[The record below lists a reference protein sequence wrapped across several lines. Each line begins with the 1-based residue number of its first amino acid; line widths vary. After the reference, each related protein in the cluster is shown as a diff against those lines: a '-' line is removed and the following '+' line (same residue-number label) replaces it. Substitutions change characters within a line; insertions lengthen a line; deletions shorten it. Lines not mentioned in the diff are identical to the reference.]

1 MAAWYFMSNDR
12 QRAGPL
18 DDHQIQGMIAAG
30 RIEPETMMWRA
41 GFAGWVPAST
51 VPELWTNAGGH
62 RFPPTAS
69 RGGGRISPPLWN
81 PTAAV
86 NWSLVFSVGFG
97 AWLHAKN
104 WKALN
109 EPQKASKSMIWAYVG
124 FAAFLA
130 FTVGQ
135 LLQPP
140 VPTLLSMSPLGVYL
154 GVLFSWYFISARSQ
168 VLYIQTQFGNK
179 YARQQWIK
187 PIGVAAAVWVALLIL
202 NLIASG
208 IKPTPNPRRT
218 TTRARAPD
226 PEFAPDPEPT
236 AAPESEPT
244 PAPESMTAPEP
255 TPAPARE
262 AVPEPNPALEPT
274 PAPAPTPTNAPALI
288 VEPARKPTT
297 APRKPGS
304 KPEALPVPKF
314 ALNQPAI
321 TLFHK
326 LSDDIGKS
334 DVLKFPEYVACQKEV
349 DALKSLV
356 GLLGV
361 AKNGKRTL
369 AFDLPNMAINA
380 KRELDTREKWPDSPN
395 TVRSHAAAEFRAKMD
410 ALQLWSPS
418 QLSRAQDRVLK
429 FQSRALF
436 TYPELP
442 RPFAQ
447 TQMLDMDRMSKSII
461 DSLKKASDLTSQ
473 ERIDTMR
480 SIMHFCLRLS
490 VSQRFDIEQS
500 KAAVAQSADLS
511 DIKRVL
517 AAVVAAG
524 PSDDVGAAQN
534 VLNVIQRLLPSTPSS
549 NGGLAGQGVYWS
561 KYSMR
566 QPDTQKFLRSSYW
579 PTLGLKGDDI
589 SCNDLF
595 EGLICAVCPTAS
607 QGDSLKQMLADFR
620 QSMGW
625 R

>member
-69 RGGGRISPPLWN
+69 HGGGRISPPLWN

-130 FTVGQ
+130 FTVSQ

-187 PIGVAAAVWVALLIL
+187 PIGVAAAIWVALLIL

-244 PAPESMTAPEP
+244 RTPEPMPVSEP
-255 TPAPARE
+255 TPE
-262 AVPEPNPALEPT
+262 LT

-314 ALNQPAI
+314 ALNQPAV

-369 AFDLPNMAINA
+369 AFDLPDMAINA
-380 KRELDTREKWPDSPN
+380 KRERDDRVKWLDGPGNKQPKKNESD
-395 TVRSHAAAEFRAKMD
+395 FCAKMD
-410 ALQLWSPS
+410 ALQLWNHT
-418 QLSRAQDRVLK
+418 QLLRAQERVLK
-429 FQSRALF
+429 FQTLATCTNPAKLRSFAL
-436 TYPELP
+436 
-442 RPFAQ
+442 
-447 TQMLDMDRMSKSII
+447 TQMLDMDILSKSIKA
-461 DSLKKASDLTSQ
+461 SLKKPSDLTSQ
-473 ERIDTMR
+473 ERIDTML

-490 VSQRFDIEQS
+490 VSQRFDVEQS
-500 KAAVAQSADLS
+500 KAAAAQSADLS

-534 VLNVIQRLLPSTPSS
+534 VLNVIQPLLSDE
-549 NGGLAGQGVYWS
+549 GLIGQGTYWS
-561 KYSMR
+561 KYRMKKS
-566 QPDTQKFLRSSYW
+566 DTDSFLESKSW
-579 PTLGLKGDDI
+579 PSLGLKGKDI
-589 SCNDLF
+589 SCSDLF
-595 EGLICAVCPTAS
+595 EALINAVCPPACR
-607 QGDSLKQMLADFR
+607 GDQVENRLADFR
-620 QSMGW
+620 LRMNYPAPQKEN
-625 R
+625 

>member
-51 VPELWTNAGGH
+51 VPELWINAGGH

-69 RGGGRISPPLWN
+69 RGGGRMSPPLWN

-130 FTVGQ
+130 FTVSQ

-187 PIGVAAAVWVALLIL
+187 PIGVAAAIWVALLIL

-244 PAPESMTAPEP
+244 PAPES
-255 TPAPARE
+255 TPAPDPT
-262 AVPEPNPALEPT
+262 PEPAPMTVPEPT

-304 KPEALPVPKF
+304 KPEALPVLKF
-314 ALNQPAI
+314 ALNQPAV

-361 AKNGKRTL
+361 AKSGKQKL
-369 AFDLPNMAINA
+369 AFDLPSMAINA
-380 KRELDTREKWPDSPN
+380 KRELDSPN
-395 TVRSHAAAEFRAKMD
+395 TVRSRAAAEFRAKMD

-418 QLSRAQDRVLK
+418 QLSRAQDRVLQL
-429 FQSRALF
+429 QSPAMF
-436 TYPELP
+436 ICPVLP

-447 TQMLDMDRMSKSII
+447 TQMLDMEILSRSIK
-461 DSLKKASDLTSQ
+461 DSLKKHSDLTSQ
-473 ERIDTMR
+473 ERIDTMLT
-480 SIMHFCLRLS
+480 IMHFCLRLS
-490 VSQRFDIEQS
+490 VSQRLDVEQS
-500 KAAVAQSADLS
+500 KAAAAQSADLS

-534 VLNVIQRLLPSTPSS
+534 VLNVIQPLLPSTTSS
-549 NGGLAGQGVYWS
+549 NEGLAGQGVYWS
-561 KYSMR
+561 KYSMT
-566 QPDTQKFLRSSYW
+566 QPDTQKFLESKYW

-595 EGLICAVCPTAS
+595 EGLIGAVCPTAS